1 MQFTKS
7 KHFPLQCDCQQCNAT
22 ICCVV
27 VVMLAVFVAIFRKHN
42 TTVNGKTP
50 TAAEDE
56 AKDGDG
62 DGKKAA

>member
-1 MQFTKS
+1 
-7 KHFPLQCDCQQCNAT
+7 
-22 ICCVV
+22 
-27 VVMLAVFVAIFRKHN
+27 MLAVFVAIFRKHN